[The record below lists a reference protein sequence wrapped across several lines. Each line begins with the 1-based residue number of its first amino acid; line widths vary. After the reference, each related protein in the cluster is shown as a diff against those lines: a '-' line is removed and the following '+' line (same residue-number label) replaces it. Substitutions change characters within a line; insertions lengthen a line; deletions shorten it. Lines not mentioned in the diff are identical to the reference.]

1 MSQTLAFEALALGFG
16 AVVLLGLVVAL
27 MGISSVDNLA
37 DRSQKAIAAGK
48 LLDEVNVIRHA
59 SQAFDQTGDPAVEV
73 EVTESVNA
81 ILDIVERT
89 KVKFTDPKDV
99 ADIEAIARETLA
111 YQHAFKQLIST
122 RLNKLA
128 TRRSWIEVGDTAD
141 RQIAELELELN
152 GTADAAVV
160 PFDEYEAA
168 TAVMVA
174 DAAKQTRV
182 LRYHVRGYVMD
193 ESAKSLDTLTNHFAV
208 VKAASAPLSS
218 RLSGAQAE
226 KLRQYQAN
234 SEQYMAL
241 IGTYPPIAAA
251 ENALLA
257 TMDKHFEVIIASANT
272 IVDAQNRKSAED
284 VASSKMGLYGVTLLA
299 ILLAVGISWLMVRQ
313 ITSPLSRA
321 LTIAEAIGAGD
332 MTEQP
337 VEKRGDEFGH
347 LLDALAKTPRSLR
360 SLVGDISGVTTQ
372 LASAA
377 EQLSAVT
384 EQTSAGVHTQRTETD
399 QVATAMN
406 EMAATVQEV
415 AHNAQNAA
423 TAAQQA
429 DKQAA
434 QGNQAVQRA
443 LTQIDKL
450 CAEVERSVTAMT
462 RLNDDT
468 TAISTVLTVI
478 NGIAEQ
484 TNLLAL
490 NAAIEAARAVEA
502 GRGFAV
508 VADEVR
514 GLAQRTQQSTAQ
526 IETLIG
532 NLQKGASEASTIM
545 NSSSTLAGETVTLAR
560 VVGAELKSITETV
573 ATIQNMNVQIAT
585 AAEQQS
591 AVAEE
596 INRSVINVRDIAD
609 QSASA
614 AEETAAS
621 TVELARLGNSLQQQM
636 GRFRI

>member
-1 MSQTLAFEALALGFG
+1 MNNLKVRLKLALGFG
-16 AVVLLGLVVAL
+16 AVVLLCLLVAA
-27 MGISSVDNLA
+27 MGIRSVDNLA

-48 LLDEVNVIRHA
+48 LLDEVNEIRRA
-59 SQAFDQTGDPAVEV
+59 TYAFDQNSDPVVEARVNQAVD
-73 EVTESVNA
+73 T

-89 KVKFTDPKDV
+89 KVKFSDPKDV
-99 ADIEAIARETLA
+99 ADIETIAREALA
-111 YQHAFKQLIST
+111 YQQEFKRFLAT
-122 RLNKLA
+122 RSSKLD

-141 RQIAELELELN
+141 KQITELELELN
-152 GTADAAVV
+152 GTAESPVV

-168 TAVMVA
+168 AAVMVA
-174 DAAKQTRV
+174 EAAKQTRL
-182 LRYHVRGYVMD
+182 LRYHVRGYMMD
-193 ESAKSLDTLTNHFAV
+193 ESPKALNTLTGHFDV
-208 VKAASAPLSS
+208 VRAAGQSLED
-218 RLSGAQAE
+218 RLSDSQAD
-226 KLRQYQAN
+226 KFRQYQAN
-234 SEQYMAL
+234 SEQYMTLVA
-241 IGTYPPIAAA
+241 TYPPIAAA
-251 ENALLA
+251 EDALLA
-257 TMDKHFEVIIASANT
+257 KMNEHFEVIIASANT

-284 VASSKMGLYGVTLLA
+284 VSASKLGLYVVTLFA
-299 ILLAVGISWLMVRQ
+299 ILLAIAISWLMVRQ

-321 LTIAEAIGAGD
+321 LAIAEAIGAGD

-337 VEKRGDEFGH
+337 TEKRGDEFGH
-347 LLDALAKTPRSLR
+347 LLDALAKTRRSLR
-360 SLVGDISGVTTQ
+360 GLVGDISGVTTQ

-429 DKQAA
+429 DKQAV

-450 CAEVERSVTAMT
+450 CAEVERSVDAMT
-462 RLNDDT
+462 RLTDDT
-468 TAISTVLTVI
+468 AAISTVLTVI

-490 NAAIEAARAVEA
+490 NAAIEAARAGEA

-532 NLQKGASEASTIM
+532 NLQRGASEASTIM
-545 NSSSTLAGETVTLAR
+545 DSSSTLAGETVTLAR
-560 VVGAELKSITETV
+560 GVSTELIAITETV
-573 ATIQNMNVQIAT
+573 ATIQNMNAQIAT

-621 TVELARLGNSLQQQM
+621 TVELARLGTSLQQQM

>member
-1 MSQTLAFEALALGFG
+1 MNNLKVSLKLALGFG
-16 AVVLLGLVVAL
+16 AVVLLCLIVAL
-27 MGISSVDNLA
+27 MGIQSVDSLA

-48 LLDEVNVIRHA
+48 LLDEVNLIRRA
-59 SQAFDQTGDPAVEV
+59 SQAFDRDGDPAVEGR
-73 EVTESVNA
+73 VTESVDA
-81 ILDIVERT
+81 IIDIVERT
-89 KVKFTDPKDV
+89 KVRFSDPKDV
-99 ADIEAIARETLA
+99 ADIEMIAREALA
-111 YQHAFKQLIST
+111 FQQAFQQLIAT

-141 RQIAELELELN
+141 KQIAGLEVELN
-152 GTADAAVV
+152 GTADAPVV
-160 PFDEYEAA
+160 PFDEFEAA
-168 TAVMVA
+168 SAVMVA
-174 DAAKQTRV
+174 EAAKQTRL

-193 ESAKSLDTLTNHFAV
+193 ESDKALDILTRHFEV
-208 VKAASAPLSS
+208 VKAAGAPLGP

-226 KLRQYQAN
+226 TFREYQAN
-234 SEQYMAL
+234 SERYMAL
-241 IGTYPPIAAA
+241 IATYPPIAAA
-251 ENALLA
+251 ENALLEK
-257 TMDKHFEVIIASANT
+257 MEGHFQVIINAANT
-272 IVDAQNRKSAED
+272 IVDGQNRKSTED
-284 VASSKMGLYGVTLLA
+284 VASSKLGLYGVTLLA
-299 ILLAVGISWLMVRQ
+299 ILLAIGISWLIVRQ
-313 ITSPLSRA
+313 ITTPLSRA

-337 VEKRGDEFGH
+337 IEKRGDEFGH
-347 LLDALAKTPRSLR
+347 LLDALAKTRRSLR
-360 SLVGDISGVTTQ
+360 NLVGEISDATTQ
-372 LASAA
+372 MASAA

-429 DKQAA
+429 DRQAA

-443 LTQIDKL
+443 LTQIDRL
-450 CAEVERSVTAMT
+450 CAEVERSVVAMT
-462 RLNDDT
+462 RLSDDT
-468 TAISTVLTVI
+468 AAISTVLTVI

-490 NAAIEAARAVEA
+490 NAAIEAARAGEA

-560 VVGAELKSITETV
+560 GVGAELKAITETV

-621 TVELARLGNSLQQQM
+621 TVELARLGTSLQQQM